1 METMKTKIKKIL
13 RLFEVAGIRD
23 DELIANILYIL
34 DKKESIK
41 FITKLDKVMK

>member
-1 METMKTKIKKIL
+1 VKTKSKSIL
-13 RLFEVAGIRD
+13 RLLEVAGIRD

-41 FITKLDKVMK
+41 FIKKLDKVKK